1 MLSKKLL
8 LFKRILKSLIFFI
21 IKKIYWLNFLKFI
34 KKVDNQSELII
45 FDLDNTLANTF
56 PYLKNN
62 NLKEVYSQVPV
73 HIGMI
78 RIFKDCILSNKNVII
93 LSARSFRY
101 HSITR
106 NWIDSN
112 LHGIKKPPLFLV
124 PTAEDKLPYL
134 KKALHQTNKITY
146 YDDLSYNHENG
157 QVKFYNSLIDYIKK
171 TPINYIGFNE
181 IKIINNIKINSD

>member
-8 LFKRILKSLIFFI
+8 LFKRIFRNLIFFI

-34 KKVDNQSELII
+34 KKIDNQSELII

-62 NLKEVYSQVPV
+62 NLKEVYSQLPV
-73 HIGMI
+73 HTGMI
-78 RIFKDCILSNKNVII
+78 RIFKDCILSKKNVII

-112 LHGIKKPPLFLV
+112 LPGIKKPPLFLV
-124 PTAEDKLPYL
+124 PLAEDKLPYL
-134 KKALHQTNKITY
+134 IKALHQTNKITY

-181 IKIINNIKINSD
+181 IKIINNIKNNYD